1 MAGSNALNTLD
12 DENDMKPRERD
23 DEENKVEDPENLSRS
38 DTTLLHLPCLI
49 EFLDEHI
56 GKKQC
61 FLSSP
66 GCEKVSFSDIWHLF
80 KPGEFVISADGKQ
93 VFRVVR
99 VHSPPHKGTY
109 PWAAYAEPRGKH
121 AKPYVEDVTIYC
133 VYIHFDGISLGP
145 VLETFNI
152 KKFDGEKSVTSL
164 EIYPL
169 RFHVLRDLEVR
180 TAKNKQAPEFDNLFA
195 AKVADLR
202 QKLIER
208 GKLFVEVTG
217 VKHMYYS
224 GLTVDTRDEIESQVM
239 IDFEEA
245 FAVERNKGW
254 RPRVTSLLGG
264 TIIGQDEEGLRDFKG
279 CEADCCWGEAV
290 HHDSTYVEDK
300 RQRDFI
306 NSMMAEMEDNPRKLP
321 SAAVF
326 PRTLEDI
333 KTEATPLTPDELLIM
348 SNRVFGFVLRDRT
361 WGRC

>member
-12 DENDMKPRERD
+12 DEHAMKLRERND
-23 DEENKVEDPENLSRS
+23 VENKVEDPENLSRS
-38 DTTLLHLPCLI
+38 DTTLLHLPVLI

-56 GKKQC
+56 GKKQH

-66 GCEKVSFSDIWHLF
+66 SCEKVSFSDIWHLF

-133 VYIHFDGISLGP
+133 VYIHFDGTNLGP

-180 TAKNKQAPEFDNLFA
+180 TAKNKQAPEFDSLVA

-202 QKLIER
+202 QELIER

-254 RPRVTSLLGG
+254 RPGVTSLLGG
-264 TIIGQDEEGLRDFKG
+264 TAIGQDGEVFRDFKG
-279 CEADCCWGEAV
+279 CEADCCWQEAV

-300 RQRDFI
+300 RQQDFI
-306 NSMMAEMEDNPRKLP
+306 DSMMAEMEDNPRKLP
-321 SAAVF
+321 SAAIF

-333 KTEATPLTPDELLIM
+333 KTEATPLTTDELLIM